1 MNYRGE
7 VMKNLKAIIVG
18 PGNIFKKA
26 YLPFI
31 FNLDMLEIVGIVGR
45 DEKKLLKYKENYKVS
60 TYTSI
65 DEAIAL
71 KPDCAFVHTSTDS
84 HYEIVKKLL
93 VNNIHVYVD
102 KPLTDDYKKTEKLYN
117 IALNNSLVLTV
128 GFNRRYAP
136 FYIKASEHFGNG
148 KPELYIMKKN
158 RNGGVGGD
166 IKFTLY
172 DDFIHVVDTLCHQI
186 GDVESLN
193 ISRVKAIKENNS
205 LKYID
210 IEITSCDKVAI
221 GVMYR
226 NSGID
231 EEVLE
236 LHGYGKSA
244 IVENLEK
251 LQTFDGETASIYSHH
266 SWDSVS
272 YIRGF
277 ESAVNNFLCSINSKE
292 INDDEI
298 KLSLKTHQLVE
309 DIVKEIK

>member
-1 MNYRGE
+1 MNYRGD
-7 VMKNLKAIIVG
+7 VMKKFKAIIVG

-31 FNLDMLEIVGIVGR
+31 FNVDMIKIVGIVGR
-45 DEKKLLKYKENYKVS
+45 DEKKLLKYKENYKVKTYVS
-60 TYTSI
+60 T

-71 KPDCAFVHTSTDS
+71 EPDCAFVHASTDS

-93 VNNIHVYVD
+93 TNNIHVYVD
-102 KPLTDDYKKTEKLYN
+102 KPLTDDYKKTEELYDV
-117 IALNNSLVLTV
+117 ALNNSLVLTV

-136 FYIKASEHFGNG
+136 LYIKALDHFRDR

-158 RNGGVGGD
+158 RSGGVGD
-166 IKFTLY
+166 DSKFTIY

-193 ISRVKAIKENNS
+193 ISHVKVIKENNS
-205 LKYID
+205 LKYINV
-210 IEITSCDKVAI
+210 EISSDNKVAI
-221 GVMYR
+221 GVMHR

-236 LHGYGKSA
+236 LHGHGRSV
-244 IVENLEK
+244 IIENLEK
-251 LQTFDGETASIYSHH
+251 LRAFDGETVSIYSHH

-277 ESAVNNFLCSINSKE
+277 ESAVDSFLCSINSKE
-292 INDDEI
+292 INYDEI

-309 DIVKEIK
+309 DIVKKIK